1 MECWKDRETYPIIS
15 RRNFVVKFW
24 KKLLNVQ
31 KWGFSRKKSENPFK
45 FYFLSKSL
53 LPPTMLLSWEPKKTR
68 QSCIIQ
74 SHWKNSLYCPLL
86 YICLFLI
93 SIQIIKQFGKLSS
106 SGLKPPRLCYKDYNT
121 SMLLFTQTPRPWLI
135 ACIYVM
141 QNNSNSNYSLQFP

>member
-1 MECWKDRETYPIIS
+1 MFWNSFILYLKLLIRNLFMKENKSNIISEPPIMLKKMKKFNSIIHNSVSFYLILYSRHVLECWKDRETYPIIS

-68 QSCIIQ
+68 QSFIIQ
-74 SHWKNSLYCPLL
+74 SHWKNGLYCQLL
-86 YICLFLI
+86 VLL
-93 SIQIIKQFGKLSS
+93 
-106 SGLKPPRLCYKDYNT
+106 NT
-121 SMLLFTQTPRPWLI
+121 
-135 ACIYVM
+135 
-141 QNNSNSNYSLQFP
+141 